1 MTDFFFSLCL
11 VYSTLKS
18 SFTASHLE
26 INVFQA
32 LFYDYQHSPS

>member
-1 MTDFFFSLCL
+1 MTDFFFSFCL
-11 VYSTLKS
+11 AYYILKS
-18 SFTASHLE
+18 NFTASHLE